1 MKINTSKDDLKDTG
15 ISISQKDFYNSFVE
29 MGFPNKKK
37 EDWKFTDLDK
47 ILNSNF
53 DQLIP
58 LKEKTKFKSEKIFDF
73 DHYSITNL
81 NGALIDYDL
90 FRKGSTESV
99 ETQFTEVNHLK
110 DHSIFFG
117 THYNLKPGRPSA
129 ETHAKKDQMLS
140 LNLSFVDRGYSFQI
154 CQDLEKP
161 LVIYNYYNHDLQDK
175 MINNTNAI
183 RILNSKCT
191 IIEVDIDKSKSAYF
205 KNTFQRY
212 EVQDSEVNYF
222 FINLKKSKA
231 FNYTN
236 NTININDLNAKKGSK
251 FNFFIFGSGSKF
263 RKDDYEITLNKEN
276 SFAKINSAA
285 ILKKGQHHE
294 VKTTM
299 FHSKPHCKSHQKI
312 KNILQDS
319 SKGIF
324 QGKVLVSENAQ
335 KTDAYQ
341 ISKGLILDDNA
352 EFSTKPELEIY
363 ADDVK
368 CSHGSTSGNIDQE
381 AIYYLMTRGLPK
393 KEATKLIVKGFLND
407 VVSEISEPN
416 IKALIEDHL
425 EKNINNEN

>member
-1 MKINTSKDDLKDTG
+1 MKINTSKEDLKDTG
-15 ISISQKDFYNSFVE
+15 ISVSQKDFYNSFVE

-53 DQLIP
+53 DQLTP
-58 LKEKTKFKSEKIFDF
+58 FKEKTKYKPEKIFDF

-81 NGALIDYDL
+81 NGALIGSDL
-90 FRKGSTESV
+90 FRKGSIEAAQTL
-99 ETQFTEVNHLK
+99 FTEVNHLK

-117 THYNLKPGRPSA
+117 APYNLTPGRPTA
-129 ETHAKKDQMLS
+129 EMHAKKDQMLS

-154 CQDLEKP
+154 CEDLEKP
-161 LVIYNYYNHDLQDK
+161 LVIYNYYDHDLQDK
-175 MINNTNAI
+175 MINNTNSI
-183 RILNSKCT
+183 KIENSKCT
-191 IIEVDIDKSKSAYF
+191 IIEVDIDKSESSYF

-212 EVQDSEVNYF
+212 EVQDSEVNYL

-263 RKDDYEITLNKEN
+263 RKDDYEISLNKEN

-285 ILKKGQHHE
+285 ILKKGEHHE

-299 FHSKPHCKSHQKI
+299 YHSQPHCKSYQKI

-324 QGKVLVSENAQ
+324 QGKIFVSENAQ

-341 ISKGLILDDNA
+341 LSKGLILDDKS

-368 CSHGSTSGNIDQE
+368 CSHGSTSGNIDQD
-381 AIYYLMTRGLPK
+381 AVYYLMTRGLSK
-393 KEATKLIVKGFLND
+393 KEATKLIIKGFLND
-407 VVSEISEPN
+407 VVSEIEDPQV
-416 IKALIEDHL
+416 KKLIDEHL
-425 EKNINNEN
+425 EKNINYEN

>member
-1 MKINTSKDDLKDTG
+1 MKINKSKKDFKDTG
-15 ISISQKDFYNSFVE
+15 INVSQKDFYNSFVE

-53 DQLIP
+53 DQLTP
-58 LKEKTKFKSEKIFDF
+58 FKEKTKYKPKKIFDF

-81 NGALIDYDL
+81 NGALIGYDL
-90 FRKGSTESV
+90 FRKGSIEAA
-99 ETQFTEVNHLK
+99 ETLFTEVNHLK

-117 THYNLKPGRPSA
+117 SPYNLAPGRPSA
-129 ETHAKKDQMLS
+129 ETNAKKNQMLS

-161 LVIYNYYNHDLQDK
+161 LVIYNYYDHDLQDK
-175 MINNTNAI
+175 MINNTNSI
-183 RILNSKCT
+183 KFKNSKCT

-212 EVQDSEVNYF
+212 EVQDSEVNYL

-236 NTININDLNAKKGSK
+236 NTINITDLDAKKGSK
-251 FNFFIFGSGSKF
+251 FNSFIFGSGSKL
-263 RKDDYEITLNKEN
+263 RKDDYYISLDKEN

-285 ILKKGQHHE
+285 ILKKDEHHE

-299 FHSKPHCKSHQKI
+299 LHSRPHCKSHQKI
-312 KNILQDS
+312 KNILLEK

-324 QGKVLVSENAQ
+324 QGKVLVSNAAQ

-341 ISKGLILDDNA
+341 LSKGLILDDKS

-368 CSHGSTSGNIDQE
+368 CSHGSTSGNIDQD
-381 AIYYLMTRGLPK
+381 AVYYLMTRGLSK
-393 KEATKLIVKGFLND
+393 KEATKLIIKGFLND
-407 VVSEISEPN
+407 VVSEIEDQQV
-416 IKALIEDHL
+416 KKLIDEHL
-425 EKNINNEN
+425 EKNINEEN